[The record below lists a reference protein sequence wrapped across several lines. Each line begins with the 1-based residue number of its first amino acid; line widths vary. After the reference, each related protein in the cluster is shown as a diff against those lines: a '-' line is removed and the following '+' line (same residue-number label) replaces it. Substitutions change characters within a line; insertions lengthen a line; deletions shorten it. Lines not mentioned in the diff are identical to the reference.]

1 MSNCHNY
8 IIISVRRNCRELFL
22 VSMFVSFEFILAG
35 NECICTNVI
44 LLWSLHSSVL
54 LSITMWLSVRR
65 LAVSDRDSLAQY
77 TCRCSIKYHMMSHWS
92 ALIIRVSYCKIVC
105 LITWRLRI
113 GKPHKRNTCFI
124 NSWSKNFHL
133 KCRSTCWIV
142 KLKELKS
149 WVLYNLIFRPMRKY
163 GSVSMVWH
171 LTCCSHCF
179 LCMVKQRIQYID
191 WKRRN
196 KIQEFHKSCWILW
209 RMEVRYSCKLLEIMS
224 LPFWYCLHIFHLFL
238 FVCLSL
244 NL

>member
-1 MSNCHNY
+1 MHWSKVLDILHFLCNFPLNLYNHYKFTTDLSNCHNY

-105 LITWRLRI
+105 LNYL
-113 GKPHKRNTCFI
+113 
-124 NSWSKNFHL
+124 
-133 KCRSTCWIV
+133 
-142 KLKELKS
+142 EAE
-149 WVLYNLIFRPMRKY
+149 
-163 GSVSMVWH
+163 
-171 LTCCSHCF
+171 
-179 LCMVKQRIQYID
+179 D
-191 WKRRN
+191 WKTSQ
-196 KIQEFHKSCWILW
+196 KE
-209 RMEVRYSCKLLEIMS
+209 
-224 LPFWYCLHIFHLFL
+224 
-238 FVCLSL
+238 
-244 NL
+244 